1 MQTTISKW
9 GNSQGVRIPKELLDK
24 VNLAQ
29 NDIVEIIADDENIII
44 KKSKKRTNK
53 HKTIQERFQG
63 FDSDGAYAFDMID
76 WGKPE
81 GHEIW

>member
-29 NDIVEIIADDENIII
+29 NDIVEVIADDENIII
-44 KKSKKRTNK
+44 KKSKKRTKK
-53 HKTIQERFQG
+53 HKTIQERFQS
-63 FDSDGAYAFDMID
+63 FDGTYDFEIIS
-76 WGKPE
+76 WGKPA

>member
-29 NDIVEIIADDENIII
+29 NDVVEVIADDENIII
-44 KKSKKRTNK
+44 KKSKKRTK
-53 HKTIQERFQG
+53 KYKTIQERFQG
-63 FDSDGAYAFDMID
+63 FADAYDFEIIN